1 MTGAGYKLAKVVVED
16 RLYLIELPFVLADN
30 PSLWRVVPRKVAFA
44 YIVSDYHQE
53 MKQLMQQGREV
64 RPLFYDKDKPLMR
77 TLRMEKNLLGHFK
90 KFKQYYER
98 KA

>member
-1 MTGAGYKLAKVVVED
+1 MELIRPLYCVHEED
-16 RLYLIELPFVLADN
+16 IIAWKNYNGLRFLQCACRFTEERDAAEDGVGQ
-30 PSLWRVVPRKVAFA
+30 SKR
-44 YIVSDYHQE
+44 QE

>member
-1 MTGAGYKLAKVVVED
+1 
-16 RLYLIELPFVLADN
+16 
-30 PSLWRVVPRKVAFA
+30 
-44 YIVSDYHQE
+44 